1 MIFHII
7 WIFLYKTLFLSV
19 FSQHFT
25 KLESD
30 NAKQTKING
39 YQPDLLGPQKENFN

>member
-1 MIFHII
+1 MIFRII

-25 KLESD
+25 K
-30 NAKQTKING
+30 TRFG
-39 YQPDLLGPQKENFN
+39 